1 MPVEEQSTRERLV
14 AIIGEMSEQ
23 ERSIL
28 LEQLEK
34 RPPSERRK
42 HPRKRYLADV
52 RYVGGDRIYK
62 DFIRNISLGGL
73 LIETLETRGD
83 LSLGQEV
90 TLSVPF
96 PREKQYTRIIGEIV
110 RISAQE
116 IGIEFKKVIK
126 KEPI

>member
-1 MPVEEQSTRERLV
+1 VTVEKSTRERLIT
-14 AIIGEMSEQ
+14 IIEEMSE
-23 ERSIL
+23 EECHL
-28 LEQLEK
+28 LLQQLEK
-34 RPPSERRK
+34 RPPNERRK

-73 LIETLETRGD
+73 LIETREKRED

-96 PREKQYTRIIGEIV
+96 PREEQYTRIIGEIV

-116 IGIEFKKVIK
+116 IGIKFKKVIK
-126 KEPI
+126 KEPV

>member
-1 MPVEEQSTRERLV
+1 MNETSTREKLIG
-14 AIIGEMSEQ
+14 IIDAMSEDEQ
-23 ERSIL
+23 LIL

-34 RPPSERRK
+34 RPPNERRK
-42 HPRKRYLADV
+42 HPRKRYLTDV
-52 RYVGGDRIYK
+52 RYVSGDRIYK

-73 LIETLETRGD
+73 LIETHEKRND
-83 LSLGQEV
+83 LGLGHEI

-96 PREKQYTRIIGEIV
+96 PKEKQFTRIIGEIV

-116 IGIEFKKVIK
+116 IGIKFKKVIK

>member
-1 MPVEEQSTRERLV
+1 VDETNTRERLI
-14 AIIGEMSEQ
+14 AIIEEMSEE
-23 ERSIL
+23 ERRIL
-28 LEQLEK
+28 LDRLEK
-34 RPPSERRK
+34 QPLNERRK
-42 HPRKRYLADV
+42 YPRKRYLADV

-73 LIETLETRGD
+73 LIETTEKRDD

-96 PREKQYTRIIGEIV
+96 PREKQFTRIIGEIV

-126 KEPI
+126 KEPV